1 MSRYVNPVLAKL
13 APKISSRDEIRK
25 ALDEHYD
32 ALVMFLEGVANDKWH
47 LIVNGPTGSGKTE
60 FTSSVLKRMDN
71 ISVQNLSGTLSAVK
85 LFSHLHD
92 YRKKGQVTVIDDT
105 DRILEDTECLEV
117 LKAALDSQSKKSV
130 DWSKYSVALGKAN
143 TPDSFIYEGRC
154 IIITNKVIQTQSTT
168 TPTKQQQQL
177 LPLISRCN
185 YFRAGLPSRDWEIE
199 VLKMFMDDD
208 RIRVFKE
215 GNVSKEVRK
224 EIIDFV
230 EDNADDLREVSFR
243 TVAQLLELYTAN
255 KSHWKNMALAS
266 FGY

>member
-25 ALDEHYD
+25 ALNEHYD
-32 ALVMFLEGVANDKWH
+32 TFVMFLQGVGNDKWH

-60 FTSSVLKRMDN
+60 FTSDILGGMDD
-71 ISVQNLSGTLSAVK
+71 ISIQRLSGTLSAVK
-85 LFSHLHD
+85 LYSHLYD

-117 LKAALDSQSKKSV
+117 LKAALDSQGKKAV

-154 IIITNKVIQTQSTT
+154 IIITNKIIQTRSTT
-168 TPTKQQQQL
+168 TPTRQQQQL

-199 VLKMFMDDD
+199 VLKMFMDED
-208 RIRVFKE
+208 RIRVFNESK
-215 GNVSKEVRK
+215 VSKEVQK
-224 EIIDFV
+224 EIISFI
-230 EDNADDLREVSFR
+230 EDNADDIREVSFR
-243 TVAQLLELYTAN
+243 TVKQLLDLYEADH
-255 KSHWKNMALAS
+255 SHWKNMALAS